1 MKHGGDG
8 DDHKIEVLNMVMLN
22 IWWWW
27 MDEKD
32 EWKPDGENKFFL
44 LLTTVCREVDALVH

>member
-32 EWKPDGENKFFL
+32 ELKPDGENKFFSF
-44 LLTTVCREVDALVH
+44 TDHGM